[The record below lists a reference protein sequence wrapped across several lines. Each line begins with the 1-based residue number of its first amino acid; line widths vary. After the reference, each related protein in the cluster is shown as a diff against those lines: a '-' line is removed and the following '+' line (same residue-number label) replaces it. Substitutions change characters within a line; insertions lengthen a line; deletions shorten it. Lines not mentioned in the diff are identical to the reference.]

1 MVEEIIARIL
11 AACYNFL
18 SVKCQTIN
26 LRGLIMAAHPYQKLA
41 QILVDHST
49 NVKPGDR
56 VAIETTTNASELVS
70 QIYELVLLRGGNPHM
85 LLSLP
90 EQDRIFFKYANM
102 DQLVYTPAFQKLVTE
117 EFEVYIRVRAEI
129 DPRALI
135 DVPPEKQSLRQ
146 KGMAQVRNRM
156 LQRGADNSLRWVL
169 TQFPTEG
176 YANEA
181 GMGLPEY
188 TDFLLSACHADDKTA
203 DPIEHWEFVRVQ
215 QRRMID
221 SIEGHDEI
229 KLLGPNVDL
238 TLSVKERKFNNS
250 YGKHNLPDGEIYTGP
265 VENSVNGWVKFTYP
279 AIYQSQAVEGVEL
292 TFERGRVVSAKAQV
306 GEQLLLAMVNSDEGS
321 HYLGEFAIGTNYEI
335 NRFTRNILFDEKLG
349 GTFHIALGA
358 GYPETGS
365 RNTSAIH
372 WDMIC
377 DMRKDSEMRVD
388 GTAIYRN
395 GKFI

>member
-1 MVEEIIARIL
+1 
-11 AACYNFL
+11 
-18 SVKCQTIN
+18 
-26 LRGLIMAAHPYQKLA
+26 MAVHPYQKLA

-49 NVKPGDR
+49 SVKPGDR

-70 QIYELVLLRGGNPHM
+70 HIYELVLLRGGNPHI
-85 LLSLP
+85 LLNLP
-90 EQDRIFFKYANM
+90 DQDRLFFKYANN
-102 DQLVYTPAFQKLVTE
+102 DQLAYTPLFQKLVTE
-117 EFEVYIRVRAEI
+117 GFEVYIRVRADI
-129 DPRALI
+129 DPRALS
-135 DVPPEKQSLRQ
+135 DVAAEKQSLRQ
-146 KGMAQVRNRM
+146 KAMAPVRNRM

-176 YANEA
+176 YAKEA
-181 GMGLPEY
+181 GMSLDDY
-188 TDFLLSACHADDKTA
+188 SAFLLAACHADENTA
-203 DPIEHWEFVRVQ
+203 DPIAHWEFIRLQ
-215 QRRMID
+215 QSRMIN
-221 SIEGHDEI
+221 SLEGHNEI

-238 TLSVKERKFNNS
+238 TLSVKGRKFNNS
-250 YGKHNLPDGEIYTGP
+250 HGKHNLPDGEIYTGP
-265 VENSVNGWVKFTYP
+265 VEDSVNGWVNFTYP

-292 TFERGRVVSAKAQV
+292 TFEKGKVVSAKAKV
-306 GEQLLLAMVNSDEGS
+306 GEQLLLAMINSDEGS
-321 HYLGEFAIGTNYEI
+321 HYLGEFAIGTNFEI

-377 DMRKDSEMRVD
+377 DMRNDSEMRVD
-388 GTAIYRN
+388 GTTIYHN